1 MFERA
6 IKRLKRPLYLEELVK
21 FKQIREKRHFTADL
35 LLLMSFFN
43 SQGIP
48 SAVLRS
54 HARNAAEM
62 DDKEGADSEFDD
74 DLETLRTYSLM
85 TATAES
91 DMCEMH

>member
-1 MFERA
+1 
-6 IKRLKRPLYLEELVK
+6 
-21 FKQIREKRHFTADL
+21 
-35 LLLMSFFN
+35 
-43 SQGIP
+43 
-48 SAVLRS
+48 VLRS